1 MQVKPKKC
9 RNCKQTFTPKRSTL
23 EVVCSLH
30 CALSEAKKKTAKDW
44 QKEKAKRKEDLMTHK
59 DYVQK
64 LQPIFNKF
72 IRVRDK
78 NQPCISCESPLPK
91 KYDAGHCFP
100 AGHYANLRFNE
111 YNCHAQCIVCNQH
124 KHGNQSEYLLRLPKR
139 IGMAKYERLLVQRH
153 ENTKLTINELKT
165 LIIKYR
171 EKTKILE
178 GNEGTRTN

>member
-1 MQVKPKKC
+1 MK
-9 RNCKQTFTPKRSTL
+9 
-23 EVVCSLH
+23 
-30 CALSEAKKKTAKDW
+30 EA
-44 QKEKAKRKEDLMTHK
+44 LMTHK

-72 IRVRDK
+72 IRLRDR
-78 NQPCISCESPLPK
+78 NQPCISCGSPLPK

-100 AGHYANLRFNE
+100 AGHYSNLRFHE
-111 YNCHAQCIVCNQH
+111 DNCHAQCIVCNQH
-124 KHGNQSEYLLRLPKR
+124 KHGNQSEYLIRLPER
-139 IGMAKYERLLVQRH
+139 IGIAKYERLLSKRH

-178 GNEGTRTN
+178 SNDSPRTN